1 MERRKHYF
9 SKNEKYY
16 LAALLGAIAGGLI
29 VAWATNALPKMTSAM
44 MQNMKA
50 LMGGENCNPV
60 EM

>member
-1 MERRKHYF
+1 M